1 MEEIK
6 EEIAD
11 YLSKRK
17 FITLATTTLKG
28 EPLTHPV
35 AYINKGSTLYFSTG
49 KQSRKAKNIQK
60 NPNVAY
66 SVYDE
71 TEYLDE
77 IRAIQMEGTATLV
90 SNKEES
96 ERVLNML
103 KRKFPSMANIPL
115 DSDDVVIKITPKICY
130 FSNYIKRFGH
140 RDKVEY

>member
-49 KQSRKAKNIQK
+49 KQSRKAKTYKKTQMLHTQYMMKLNI
-60 NPNVAY
+60 
-66 SVYDE
+66 
-71 TEYLDE
+71 
-77 IRAIQMEGTATLV
+77 
-90 SNKEES
+90 
-96 ERVLNML
+96 
-103 KRKFPSMANIPL
+103 SM
-115 DSDDVVIKITPKICY
+115 K
-130 FSNYIKRFGH
+130 
-140 RDKVEY
+140 

>member
-1 MEEIK
+1 
-6 EEIAD
+6 
-11 YLSKRK
+11 
-17 FITLATTTLKG
+17 
-28 EPLTHPV
+28 
-35 AYINKGSTLYFSTG
+35 
-49 KQSRKAKNIQK
+49 
-60 NPNVAY
+60 
-66 SVYDE
+66 
-71 TEYLDE
+71 
-77 IRAIQMEGTATLV
+77 MEGTATLV